1 MLGERIDSV
10 RPVIEEFA
18 SEMFAGFA
26 CRDQRMKG
34 QLYLRG
40 LLTDGKRKS
49 MQPMAARLGIDHQQL
64 QQFVT
69 TSTWDHTE
77 VRARLTGWAAR
88 FVDPD
93 ALVIDDTGFPKDGI
107 ASPGVARMYCGAL
120 GKRGNCQIG
129 VSVHAV
135 TDWASAA
142 VNWRLYLPSSWDD
155 RTATDPAE
163 AAHAATRRS
172 RCAIPDEA
180 RFREKWRLALDM
192 LDEVLTWGM
201 PARPVTADAVY
212 GDSTAFRAGLTD
224 RGLNYVL
231 AVSASTSVHPA
242 AAVPVPPTYSGFGRP
257 RTRVGY
263 PDKPV
268 TVKAMVTAAGRSAGR
283 FVTWRRGSRKTP
295 GNPGAVMRSRFI
307 ALRVRPANRNITRGP
322 DGSLPE
328 CWLLAEW
335 PTGAPEPTDYWL
347 STLPASVPLRSL
359 VRLAKIRW
367 RIEHDYRGTGSRPK
381 GGWVWAE
388 PVNISGFSR
397 SHGALGASVAVDRSA
412 GCVLRTGLMRMKGR
426 R

>member
-1 MLGERIDSV
+1 MVLREEMDVV

-18 SEMFAGFA
+18 AEMFAGFA
-26 CRDQRMKG
+26 RRDQRAKG

-40 LLTDGKRKS
+40 LLADGKRKS
-49 MQPMAARLGIDHQQL
+49 MQPMAARLGVDHQQL

-69 TSTWDHTE
+69 TSTWDHTQ

-93 ALVIDDTGFPKDGI
+93 ALVVDDTGFPKDGT

-129 VSVHAV
+129 VSVHAA

-142 VNWRLYLPSSWDD
+142 LDWRLYLPKSWDD
-155 RTATDPAE
+155 HTATDPDEAE
-163 AAHAATRRS
+163 QITARRA
-172 RCAIPDEA
+172 RCAIPDHA

-201 PARPVTADAVY
+201 PARPVIADAAY
-212 GDSTAFRAGLTD
+212 GDSTAFRAGLTE
-224 RGLNYVL
+224 RGLTYVL
-231 AVSASTSVHPA
+231 AVSAATSVHPA
-242 AAVPVPPTYSGFGRP
+242 TAEPVPPTYSGFGRP
-257 RTRVGY
+257 PTRTDY

-268 TVKAMVTAAGRSAGR
+268 TAKTMIITTGRSAGR
-283 FVTWRRGSRKTP
+283 FVTWRRGSRHTAS
-295 GNPGAVMRSRFI
+295 NPGAVMRSRFL

-335 PTGAPEPTDYWL
+335 PTGAAEPTDYWL
-347 STLPASVPLRSL
+347 ATVASSIPLRDL

-367 RIEHDYRGTGSRPK
+367 RIEHDYRELKDGLGLDHFEGRSWLGWHRHVTLTSIAQAICTTLRLTPK
-381 GGWVWAE
+381 A
-388 PVNISGFSR
+388 P
-397 SHGALGASVAVDRSA
+397 AQA
-412 GCVLRTGLMRMKGR
+412 
-426 R
+426 